1 MTGFLL
7 DTNVISEL
15 SKISPEP
22 QVVSFLIENE
32 DCWLPS
38 IVMYELEFGLQI
50 LPTGNRLQQLR
61 TLHRSIINEYEDR
74 IIPIGRRESEMSA
87 ILQADAR
94 KAGHT
99 VSLADALIAGTARVH
114 DLCVVTR
121 NVGDF
126 EPLNVSILDPW
137 AQSSSE

>member
-15 SKISPEP
+15 SRIAPEP
-22 QVVSFLIENE
+22 KVVSFFTENE

-50 LPTGNRLQQLR
+50 LPAGNRLRQLR

-74 IIPIGRRESEMSA
+74 IIPIGRREAEMTA

-99 VSLADALIAGTARVH
+99 VALADSLVAGTARVH
-114 DLCVVTR
+114 DLIVVTR
-121 NVGDF
+121 NYTDF
-126 EPLNVSILDPW
+126 EPLSVTILNP
-137 AQSSSE
+137 